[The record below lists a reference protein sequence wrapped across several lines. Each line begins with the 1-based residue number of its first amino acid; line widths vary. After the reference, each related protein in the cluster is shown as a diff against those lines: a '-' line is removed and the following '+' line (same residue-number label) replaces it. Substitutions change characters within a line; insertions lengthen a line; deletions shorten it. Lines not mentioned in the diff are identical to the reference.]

1 MKNHLKS
8 IISLTSICAAVAIL
22 MSITNYITAPIIAE
36 QENKAANEALYDV
49 MPDGKDFSV
58 VDISSYT
65 LPETVKEVYGETGGG
80 YVFKLET
87 VGYSSGF
94 VIMCGV
100 DANGT
105 VTGTKCI
112 ASSETLGE
120 EATYGEKVIGKN
132 VQDIDAVD
140 TVGGATKTTGAYKN
154 AVKDALNSVVI
165 LGGGSVDLRS
175 EEEILADNLNAVLP
189 EAEGKFTPVF
199 VTEELSNSYTVY
211 KADNEKGYVF
221 VSGED
226 FIATDINGAVITTDV
241 DSALKTQIESDA
253 KILLASKFEELDI
266 TSYTDMPSQ
275 VQKAYKTESGNYIF
289 ELRAAGFGINGDKW
303 YNPSGEYIYIKV
315 SATASGK
322 IIACETTEQSESDGI
337 GSVCGDKEF
346 YTQFNGKTND
356 DYKDIDAISGA
367 TITTNGYKTAIGKVF
382 EAINLLEGGN

>member
-1 MKNHLKS
+1 MKKHLKS
-8 IISLTSICAAVAIL
+8 IISLTSICAVVAIL
-22 MSITNYITAPIIAE
+22 MSITNYITAPIITE
-36 QENKAANEALYDV
+36 QENKAANEALYEV
-49 MPDGKDFSV
+49 MPNGKDFSL
-58 VDISSYT
+58 VDISSKT

-87 VGYSSGF
+87 TGYSSGF
-94 VIMCGV
+94 IIMCGV

-120 EATYGEKVIGKN
+120 ESTYGANLVGKT

-154 AVKDALNSVVI
+154 AVKDALNAVVI

-175 EEEILADNLNAVLP
+175 EEEILADNLNTVLP
-189 EAEGKFTPVF
+189 DAQGKFTPLF

-211 KADNEKGYVF
+211 KADNDKGYVF
-221 VSGED
+221 VSGD
-226 FIATDINGAVITTDV
+226 NFIATDNNGVVLTTDAE
-241 DSALKTQIESDA
+241 SALKDMVEADA
-253 KILLASKFEELDI
+253 KILLASKVSELDVS
-266 TSYTDMPSQ
+266 SYEMPTG
-275 VQKAYKTESGNYIF
+275 VLKAYKTESGNYVF
-289 ELRAAGFGINGDKW
+289 ELRAAGFGINGDHW

-315 SATASGK
+315 SATAKGK
-322 IIACETTEQSESDGI
+322 IIACETTKQSESDGI
-337 GSVCGDKEF
+337 GSVCGDREF
-346 YTQFNGKTND
+346 YSQFNGKTNE

-382 EAINLLEGGN
+382 EAINILEGGN